1 MSSCALIR
9 CISSSKVW
17 CVPVVHSVINDEIQ
31 QGIPS
36 ERIMIGEC
44 SFHCNNIITSQG
56 CNVLGGFSQGGALA
70 LYSAYTYPKPLAGI
84 IGLSCWLCLHHL
96 FPQVAMVT
104 ITSVM
109 FNLSHIRTTQ
119 QLLYCNVMVT
129 ISVWNEIMWS
139 AQPKLWKNLLVKVFP
154 WRPMTWWRDGSLVS
168 KYLPI
173 QGTTIH
179 QANYSNL

>member
-1 MSSCALIR
+1 MCSCSSFSHWWWNTAR
-9 CISSSKVW
+9 DTFREDYDWWV
-17 CVPVVHSVINDEIQ
+17 
-31 QGIPS
+31 
-36 ERIMIGEC
+36 C
-44 SFHCNNIITSQG
+44 SFHCNITSQG

-104 ITSVM
+104 IASVM

-154 WRPMTWWRDGSLVS
+154 WRPMTCEGKGREPC
-168 KYLPI
+168 K
-173 QGTTIH
+173 
-179 QANYSNL
+179 